1 MTNVKQNI
9 METAELRQSF
19 STIVSVLIN
28 DVQTYFIESIL
39 AGEFTV
45 KLTDRETVGI
55 EINGYPFRMWILN
68 GAKHLETWGDNLMKL
83 PITPDNRDALYNA
96 LMDKAKGYY
105 EAERRAQ
112 RIREFDKIKAELEM
126 YSSVTTSFE

>member
-1 MTNVKQNI
+1 M
-9 METAELRQSF
+9 
-19 STIVSVLIN
+19 
-28 DVQTYFIESIL
+28 

-96 LMDKAKGYY
+96 IMDKAKGYY
-105 EAERRAQ
+105 DAQ
-112 RIREFDKIKAELEM
+112 MRELKLKELARIAAELEM
-126 YSSVTTSFE
+126 YSLTTTEAE